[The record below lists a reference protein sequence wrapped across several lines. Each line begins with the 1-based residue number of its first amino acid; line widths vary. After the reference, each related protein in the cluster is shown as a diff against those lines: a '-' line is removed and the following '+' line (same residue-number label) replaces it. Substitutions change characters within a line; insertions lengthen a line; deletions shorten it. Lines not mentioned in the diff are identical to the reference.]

1 MPVEG
6 FEEETLNVKKPTGSC
21 FMSLQLLALIL
32 NLILILLD
40 SYDINTS
47 CFVVP
52 FASAVFI

>member
-6 FEEETLNVKKPTGSC
+6 FEEETLDVKKKTHRIMFHVAVLS
-21 FMSLQLLALIL
+21 
-32 NLILILLD
+32 LILILLD